1 MDQDRWSLF
10 KCQRCGQCCAKL
22 GLPWD
27 PLKSEEIA
35 KFLKMNFEDFF
46 TRYYGKIIMKKGKK
60 YFQLD
65 PNRTTYCPFLGKN
78 KSCQIYPVR
87 PSSCEAYPI
96 ETDFGRCGVDCPAMK
111 IVDAMDSS
119 AEKDGDQLLD
129 TIYLLFENPEE
140 KGITH
145 PPFAYICL
153 GNYSSTKILGHEH
166 IALSAECTSYEEV
179 KWWVGELKKHLNN
192 VLKEAK
198 RKFTQA
204 NKKTGLRSKKKRN
217 VSYQLS

>member
-10 KCQRCGQCCAKL
+10 KCQRCGRCCEKL

-27 PLKSEEIA
+27 GNIIEKMA
-35 KFLKMNFEDFF
+35 NFLKMNPEDVII
-46 TRYYGKIIMKKGKK
+46 RDYGDIIMDNGEKAVK
-60 YFQLD
+60 LD
-65 PNRTTYCPFLGKN
+65 RNRTTPCPFLGKD

-129 TIYLLFENPEE
+129 KIYLLFENPEE

-153 GNYSSTKILGHEH
+153 GNYSRTTILGHEH
-166 IALSAECTSYEEV
+166 IALSAECTSYDEV
-179 KWWVGELKKHLNN
+179 KWWVGRLKKHLNN

-198 RKFTQA
+198 RKFTKA
-204 NKKTGLRSKKKRN
+204 NKKPGLQSKRSHTAPDQ
-217 VSYQLS
+217 SG